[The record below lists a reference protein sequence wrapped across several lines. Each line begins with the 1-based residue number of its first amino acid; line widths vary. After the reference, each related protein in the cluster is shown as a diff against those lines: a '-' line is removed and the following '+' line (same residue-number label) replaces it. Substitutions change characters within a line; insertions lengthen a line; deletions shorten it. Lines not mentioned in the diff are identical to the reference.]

1 MTFAGLNRSVAD
13 ITEDDNARRPGTAG
27 PGSPACYDEGVRW
40 TALIVPCMVPCAV
53 LGVLAAT
60 AAADPHRVEI
70 RAQTRLALDRVRLIG
85 DDQAEIRGQLLD
97 SLTGDGVA
105 GQVVTIQVGQDG
117 ATVPATTGPDG
128 RFRVTAPVA
137 PGPQAIDLTYR
148 GSALIE
154 GSQLRETT
162 DPSRAQVALTIDV
175 EEAPGGLQVTVRATA
190 DDRPVELPIAL
201 SVGPTDG
208 TLALLP
214 AATSATPYL
223 LTRKAAGG
231 PGPRRLRAE
240 FVGDGTRQAATAER
254 TVELT
259 VATTTTI
266 QLSAPRIAYE
276 DDLVVSGKVVERS
289 ETGGGDPDGSAG
301 GAGGKAPRGIAEDG
315 PPVARAAVTLTSG
328 ERRLAQGA
336 TGEDGS
342 YRFRVEGQILG
353 QGQWGLQV
361 QADPGKPS
369 IRPSRSPPQIVR
381 VSAPQPV
388 PVSYTIAAFLAT
400 ACAAGGFFAARAR
413 PWHRLRRP
421 APPAEMP
428 VHGAL
433 DEPLDG
439 GLVVARPGLV
449 STLRRASDDGF
460 SGAVRDAVRGR
471 PVADAAVR
479 LRLGDLHR
487 AVTTGADGSFALE
500 GLALG
505 EWSAQVEAPGHVT
518 ETFVVSIPHRGELRG
533 VRVDLVPVRERVFQ
547 LYRRAAEP
555 LLPEPRLWGV
565 WSPRQIVD
573 HVRGK
578 HPTPALAE
586 LTDFVE
592 EVYFSPRVAEETV
605 LPVAS
610 ERVDRAIRERGRA
623 AS

>member
-1 MTFAGLNRSVAD
+1 
-13 ITEDDNARRPGTAG
+13 
-27 PGSPACYDEGVRW
+27 
-40 TALIVPCMVPCAV
+40 MVSCAV
-53 LGVLAAT
+53 VGVLAV
-60 AAADPHRVEI
+60 AAAAEPHRVEI
-70 RAQTRLALDRVRLIG
+70 RAQTRIALDRVRLIG

-97 SLTGDGVA
+97 NLTGDGIA
-105 GQVVTIQVGQDG
+105 DQVVTIQVGGQG
-117 ATVPATTGPDG
+117 GEVVRATTGQDG
-128 RFRVTAPVA
+128 RFHVTTPVA
-137 PGPQAIDLTYR
+137 PGAQAIDLAFR

-154 GSQLRETT
+154 GSQLHETT
-162 DPSRAQVALTIDV
+162 DPSRAQVVLTIDV
-175 EEAPGGLQVTVRATA
+175 EEAPGGLRITVRAAA
-190 DDRPVELPIAL
+190 DDRPIQLPIAL
-201 SVGPTDG
+201 SVGATDG
-208 TLALLP
+208 PLAPLIR
-214 AATSATPYL
+214 ASSATPYL
-223 LTRKAAGG
+223 LTRQAAGG

-240 FVGDGTRQAATAER
+240 FAGDDTRQAATAER
-254 TVELT
+254 TIELT
-259 VATTTTI
+259 AASSTTMK
-266 QLSAPRIAYE
+266 LSAPRIAYE
-276 DDLVVSGKVVERS
+276 DDLVVSGKVVS
-289 ETGGGDPDGSAG
+289 
-301 GAGGKAPRGIAEDG
+301 EDG

-328 ERRLAQGA
+328 DRRLAQGA

-361 QADPGKPS
+361 QADPGQPS
-369 IRPSRSPPQIVR
+369 IRPSRSPPEIVR

-400 ACAAGGFFAARAR
+400 ACAAGGFFAARAK

-439 GLVVARPGLV
+439 GLVVAKPSLV
-449 STLRRASDDGF
+449 STLRRASDEGF

-479 LRLGDLHR
+479 LRLGELRR
-487 AVTTGADGSFALE
+487 AVTTGADGGFGFE

-505 EWSAQVEAPGHVT
+505 EWAAQVAAPGHVT
-518 ETFVVSIPHRGELRG
+518 ETFAVSIPHRGELRG

-578 HPTPALAE
+578 RPTPALAE

-592 EVYFSPRVAEETV
+592 EIYFSSRLAEETV
-605 LPVAS
+605 LPMAS

>member
-1 MTFAGLNRSVAD
+1 
-13 ITEDDNARRPGTAG
+13 
-27 PGSPACYDEGVRW
+27 VRW
-40 TALIVPCMVPCAV
+40 TALIVPCVV
-53 LGVLAAT
+53 LAVLAAT
-60 AAADPHRVEI
+60 AAADPPRVEI
-70 RAQTRLALDRVRLIG
+70 HAQTRLVLDRVRLIG

-97 SLTGDGVA
+97 SLTGDGIA
-105 GQVVTIQVGQDG
+105 GQAVTIQVGGQG
-117 ATVPATTGPDG
+117 GQGGETAHATTGPDG
-128 RFRVTAPVA
+128 RFHVTVPVA
-137 PGPQAIDLTYR
+137 PGPQAVDLAFR
-148 GSALIE
+148 GGGLIE

-162 DPSRAQVALTIDV
+162 DPSRTQVVLAIDV
-175 EEAPGGLQVTVRATA
+175 EDAPGGLQIAVRATA

-201 SVGPTDG
+201 SIGPSDG
-208 TLALLP
+208 ALAPLTRV
-214 AATSATPYL
+214 TSATPYL

-231 PGPRRLRAE
+231 PGARRLRAE
-240 FVGDGTRQAATAER
+240 FAGDDTRQGATAER

-259 VATTTTI
+259 AASATTI
-266 QLSAPRIAYE
+266 QVSASRIAYE
-276 DDLVVSGKVVERS
+276 DNLVVSGKVVY
-289 ETGGGDPDGSAG
+289 D
-301 GAGGKAPRGIAEDG
+301 DG

-342 YRFRVEGQILG
+342 YRFRVEGEILG

-369 IRPSRSPPQIVR
+369 IRPSRSPPEIVR

-413 PWHRLRRP
+413 PWNKLRRP

-439 GLVVARPGLV
+439 GLVVAKPGLV

-471 PVADAAVR
+471 PVADATVE
-479 LRLGDLHR
+479 LRLEDLRR
-487 AVTTGADGSFALE
+487 AVTTGADGGFAFE

-505 EWSAQVEAPGHVT
+505 EWSAEVAAPGHVT

-573 HVRGK
+573 HVRRNR
-578 HPTPALAE
+578 PTPELVE

-592 EVYFSPRVAEETV
+592 EVYFSSRIAEQAV

-623 AS
+623 TS